1 MKIDYFENPS
11 NRNLD
16 DLKKWVTDTFTYIL
30 CTDEFDLV
38 DAHVKED
45 HVMFPLLLDHLS
57 FDTMG
62 TLVNT
67 ISREFQTMAS
77 PYKVE
82 FEVKYFDT
90 AIIKIYNEL
99 LDEEGAGD
107 NTTFFGRET
116 IDDQR
121 NNENLTDLDK
131 ELLKLNDV
139 DDTEFGMVQ
148 YPLYYPYTQREIESI
163 LRHMQKAK
171 LITGFKLELALT
183 HTINNSE
190 IVYRCF
196 TDDPLTDILLFSS
209 LIASSKQV
217 EEYAQSSV
225 YLIVA
230 HRCLGP
236 TGQRCEYYTMLSR
249 HYRVLMLPHYVLH
262 DLKVFKFLRKEKK
275 DWFLSI
281 SNAVG
286 ISSDDVFNYDIYR
299 FSVIKD
305 QMIRQVNSQRTA
317 LSTSEIHKRMNEAK
331 ANFMSK
337 LEATQNDRTEHLNL
351 INKIKLL
358 GVEKIVL
365 KYFDVNYLRVKGESA
380 LFHPFDIPLENG
392 DIPEDI
398 FNIVKDAETVKLE
411 QSNMNFEWLFERV
424 EWMVIRTQ
432 KQNYFVDYQAKKVLS
447 VPERV
452 KEFIS
457 LLGIE
462 PLEIFSGVSRLYYQS
477 LLCDLGGKIRFNTDE
492 LMYPKDKYL
501 VLPKRGF
508 DDIPE
513 GYSEDQMLYEIYD
526 LDGNLIVPLCSE
538 YILFDSCV
546 AYKTVE
552 GLFLSGDTPTKV
564 SQVFNLFVLGGKTPK
579 VFLGNFEF
587 KVTDLS
593 VKLIVNLMK
602 DIDKVE
608 KL

>member
-11 NRNLD
+11 NRNME

-30 CTDEFDLV
+30 CTNEFDLADPNANEERV
-38 DAHVKED
+38 I
-45 HVMFPLLLDHLS
+45 FPLLLDHLS

-67 ISREFQTMAS
+67 IARDFQVMAK

-82 FEVKYFDT
+82 FKVKYFDT
-90 AIIKIYNEL
+90 AIVTIYNEL
-99 LDEEGAGD
+99 LDEGD
-107 NTTFFGRET
+107 ANTTTFFGRET

-121 NNENLTDLDK
+121 NDETLTDLDK

-139 DDTEFGMVQ
+139 NDTEFGTVS

-163 LRHMQKAK
+163 LRYMQKAN

-196 TDDPLTDILLFSS
+196 TEDPLTDILMFSS

-230 HRCLGP
+230 HRCIGP

-262 DLKVFKFLRKEKK
+262 DLKVFKLLRKDKK
-275 DWFLSI
+275 DWYLSI
-281 SNAVG
+281 NNAVG
-286 ISSDDVFNYDIYR
+286 LSSEDSFNYDIYR
-299 FSVIKD
+299 FSVLKD

-317 LSTSEIHKRMNEAK
+317 LSATEIHKRMNEAK
-331 ANFMSK
+331 ASFMNK
-337 LEATQNDRTEHLNL
+337 FEATQSDREEHLDLVNR
-351 INKIKLL
+351 IKLL

-365 KYFDVNYLRVKGESA
+365 KYFDVNYLRIKGESE
-380 LFHPFDIPLENG
+380 LFLPLDIPLENG

-398 FNIVKDAETVKLE
+398 FNIVKDAETINLE
-411 QSNMNFEWLFERV
+411 QSSMDFELVFERV
-424 EWMVIRTQ
+424 EWMVIRSQ
-432 KQNYFVDYQAKKVLS
+432 KQDFFVDYKENKVS
-447 VPERV
+447 GVQDRV
-452 KEFIS
+452 REFLS

-462 PLEIFSGVSRLYYQS
+462 PLEIFGGVSRLYYQS

-501 VLPKRGF
+501 VLPKRGL
-508 DDIPE
+508 DDIPD
-513 GYSEDQMLYEIYD
+513 GYDEEQMLYEIYD
-526 LDGNLIVPLCSE
+526 LDGKLLVPLCSK

-546 AYKTVE
+546 AYKTSE
-552 GLFLSGDTPTKV
+552 GLFLSGDKPIKV
-564 SQVFNLFVLGGKTPK
+564 SKVFDLFILGAKRPK
-579 VFLGNFEF
+579 IFLGNYEF
-587 KVTDLS
+587 KATDLS

-608 KL
+608 TIN